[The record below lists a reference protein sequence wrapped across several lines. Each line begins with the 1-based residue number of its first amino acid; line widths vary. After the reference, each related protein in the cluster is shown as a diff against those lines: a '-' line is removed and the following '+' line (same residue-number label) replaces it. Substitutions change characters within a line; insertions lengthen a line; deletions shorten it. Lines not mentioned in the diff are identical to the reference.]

1 MLLMELMAELEAMAR
16 DALAF
21 VELHKAWAPY
31 IAFVL
36 AFGESIAVLSL
47 LFPATVVLIGMGPLI
62 EAGGIAFLPVWF
74 GAVLGTTIGD
84 ALSFWVGHYF
94 KDRVRHVWPLSR
106 HPKMVERGEA
116 FFHRFGAWSVF
127 LGRFF
132 GPLRAIVPLI
142 AGTFGMKNWLFQ
154 TANVPSAM
162 LWAFVLLAPG
172 AAAVKTLG
180 W

>member
-1 MLLMELMAELEAMAR
+1 MDLMAELEAWAR

-21 VELHKAWAPY
+21 VEAHKAWAPY

-47 LFPATVVLIGMGPLI
+47 LFPATVVLIGLGPII
-62 EAGGIAFLPVWF
+62 EAGDIAFFPVWF

-94 KDRVRHVWPLSR
+94 KDSARHVWPLSR
-106 HPKMVERGEA
+106 HPTMVERGEA

-132 GPLRAIVPLI
+132 GPLRAIVPLV
-142 AGTFGMKNWLFQ
+142 AGMFGMPNWLFQ
-154 TANVPSAM
+154 VSNVASGM

-172 AAAVKTLG
+172 AAAVKAWG

>member
-1 MLLMELMAELEAMAR
+1 MANP
-16 DALAF
+16 AF
-21 VELHKAWAPY
+21 ISLGRHQPHAFTAAAPGASRTKAP
-31 IAFVL
+31 
-36 AFGESIAVLSL
+36 SIA
-47 LFPATVVLIGMGPLI
+47 
-62 EAGGIAFLPVWF
+62 ER
-74 GAVLGTTIGD
+74 GAEHGD
-84 ALSFWVGHYF
+84 ALSFWVGHHF
-94 KDRVRHVWPLSR
+94 KDRVRHFWPLSR

-154 TANVPSAM
+154 TANIASAL